1 MRSKGQAAPAE
12 TRAWSVVPLG
22 EIAEVK
28 LGKMLDKTKHR
39 TGRRLPYL
47 RNINVRWGTIE
58 TDDLAEMHFK
68 DGELDR
74 FGLEPNDVL
83 VCEGGEPGRAAV
95 WNGDLPDLKF
105 QKALHR
111 VRFRVP
117 FDPRFLVYYLEF
129 LTKAGGLERRF
140 TGSTI
145 KHLTREAFVQLPVP
159 HPLVGKQQQIVAEVE
174 KQFTRLD
181 AAVAALLRARANL
194 RRYRGAILTAAC
206 EGRLVDTEAE
216 VVATKYPKSEFEN
229 GEELLGR
236 ILTERRKYRRGR
248 RSLREPASPDLA
260 SLPAPP
266 AGWTWAT
273 VDQLAAPE
281 PNSITDG
288 PFGSNLKTEHYVNEG
303 PRVIRL
309 QNIGDG
315 VYIDVEAHISQAH
328 FERLQKHRVFGNDLV
343 VTGFGENPP
352 RSCVIPDTLG
362 AAIVKADCVRFKPHA
377 SVVPQFLNAA
387 LNSESVRKR
396 VKGMV
401 HRVGRP
407 RLNLGEIRSIVLPL
421 PPLAEQIRIVAEVE
435 RRLSV
440 VEELESVVS
449 ANLQRAAR
457 LRQSILQKAF
467 AGELV

>member
-206 EGRLVDTEAE
+206 EGRLV
-216 VVATKYPKSEFEN
+216 AT
-229 GEELLGR
+229 
-236 ILTERRKYRRGR
+236 
-248 RSLREPASPDLA
+248 
-260 SLPAPP
+260 
-266 AGWTWAT
+266 
-273 VDQLAAPE
+273 
-281 PNSITDG
+281 
-288 PFGSNLKTEHYVNEG
+288 
-303 PRVIRL
+303 
-309 QNIGDG
+309 
-315 VYIDVEAHISQAH
+315 
-328 FERLQKHRVFGNDLV
+328 
-343 VTGFGENPP
+343 
-352 RSCVIPDTLG
+352 
-362 AAIVKADCVRFKPHA
+362 
-377 SVVPQFLNAA
+377 
-387 LNSESVRKR
+387 
-396 VKGMV
+396 
-401 HRVGRP
+401 
-407 RLNLGEIRSIVLPL
+407 EIRI
-421 PPLAEQIRIVAEVE
+421 
-435 RRLSV
+435 
-440 VEELESVVS
+440 
-449 ANLQRAAR
+449 
-457 LRQSILQKAF
+457 
-467 AGELV
+467 